1 MKNIQFIKNK
11 AVIGENMEIQK
22 PRGTRDFLPEE
33 MARRRYVE
41 NRMRGVAERWGY
53 GEIKTPT
60 FEHIELFTLKSGE
73 GILGEIYNFR
83 DKGDREIA
91 LRPEL
96 TAPVGRMYGEELQ
109 RSAKPLK
116 FYYFD
121 NCFRYERPQK
131 GRFREFFQ
139 FGVEIIGSAKAE
151 AEAEVIALA
160 VEMLKSAGIKGDLHV
175 GHLGIVRALLKD
187 LQPEHQSKVLRL
199 VDKKDD
205 KGLGDFLDEINA
217 PDEMRGKLFRLI
229 GLHGDNA
236 VHEARELIGDIEAI
250 TQFEAL
256 LSLLDV
262 YGLEYIVD
270 LGIARGLD
278 YYTGMVFEIYCEG
291 LGAQNQVCGGGSYRL
306 SALFGGEDTP
316 STGYAIGFDRVMEV
330 CKAEYQ
336 PQIRVAVICFDDTRK
351 EAIKIAKKLRDEG
364 FITYLDLMGRKFKD
378 QLTHVNTID
387 NARYERVIKL
397 YGSMENAELE
407 TTYAIIVGANELRE
421 GKYNFKDMSSGQQ
434 TSMTDL
440 EIIYKLKQESKKLD
454 AEMESRRIGR
464 SGTKI

>member
-1 MKNIQFIKNK
+1 
-11 AVIGENMEIQK
+11 MEIQR

-33 MARRRYVE
+33 MAKRKYIE
-41 NRMRGVAERWGY
+41 NKLRKVARRWGY

-96 TAPVGRMYGEELQ
+96 TAPVIRMYVEELQ
-109 RSAKPLK
+109 RSPKPLK

-139 FGVEIIGSAKAE
+139 FGVEIIGSVRPE

-160 VEMLKSAGIKGDLHV
+160 IEMLKSSGIRGDLHI
-175 GHLGIVRALLKD
+175 GHLGIVRNLLKD
-187 LQPEHQSKVLRL
+187 IEPDHQSKIMRL

-205 KGLGDFLDEINA
+205 KGLDEFLDAICA

-229 GLHGDNA
+229 GLKGINA
-236 VHEARELIGDIEAI
+236 VREARELAGDVEAMS
-250 TQFEAL
+250 QFEAL
-256 LSLLDV
+256 LDLLDF
-262 YGLEYIVD
+262 YGLEYQVD

-306 SALFGGEDTP
+306 AQLFGGEDTP
-316 STGYAIGFDRVMEV
+316 STGYAIGFDRIIE
-330 CKAEYQ
+330 
-336 PQIRVAVICFDDTRK
+336 ICETKPDPLKSIVLVSFDDTRR
-351 EAIKIAKKLRDEG
+351 EAIVIAQKLREHVATNIDV
-364 FITYLDLMGRKFKD
+364 MGKKFKD
-378 QLTHVNTID
+378 QISYANTIG
-387 NARYERVIKL
+387 ASHVV
-397 YGSMENAELE
+397 
-407 TTYAIIVGANELRE
+407 IVGRNELDA
-421 GKYNFKDMSSGQQ
+421 GKVALKDMNTGEQVLV
-434 TSMTDL
+434 TI
-440 EIIYKLKQESKKLD
+440 EEVIE
-454 AEMESRRIGR
+454 RICGVR
-464 SGTKI
+464 S

>member
-1 MKNIQFIKNK
+1 
-11 AVIGENMEIQK
+11 MEIQK

-33 MARRRYVE
+33 MARRRYAE
-41 NRMRGVAERWGY
+41 NKLRAVATRWGY

-60 FEHIELFTLKSGE
+60 FEHIELFTIKSGE

-96 TAPVGRMYGEELQ
+96 TAPVVRMYVEELQ
-109 RSAKPLK
+109 RSPKPLK

-139 FGVEIIGSAKAE
+139 FGVEIIGSARPE
-151 AEAEVIALA
+151 SDAEVIALA
-160 VEMLKSAGIKGDLHV
+160 VEMLKSVGVKGDLHV

-187 LQPEHQSKVLRL
+187 IQLEHQSKIMRF

-205 KGLGDFLDEINA
+205 KGLEEFLDEIQA

-229 GLHGDNA
+229 GLRGANA
-236 VHEARELIGDIEAI
+236 VHEARELAGDIEAI
-250 TQFEAL
+250 AQFETL

-262 YGLEYIVD
+262 YGLEYQVD

-306 SALFGGEDTP
+306 AALFGGEDVP
-316 STGYAIGFDRVMEV
+316 STGYAIGFDRIMEICEAKPEGAKCIVVV
-330 CKAEYQ
+330 CFE
-336 PQIRVAVICFDDTRK
+336 DTRK
-351 EAIKIAKKLRDEG
+351 EAIAIANKLRAHVPAYVDV
-364 FITYLDLMGRKFKD
+364 MGRRFKD
-378 QLTHVNTID
+378 QISYANTIG
-387 NARYERVIKL
+387 ASHVVIV
-397 YGSMENAELE
+397 GRNELE
-407 TTYAIIVGANELRE
+407 A
-421 GKYNFKDMSSGQQ
+421 GKVALKDMKTGGQAL
-434 TSMTDL
+434 MTVEEAVEL
-440 EIIYKLKQESKKLD
+440 LAKP
-454 AEMESRRIGR
+454 
-464 SGTKI
+464 

>member
-1 MKNIQFIKNK
+1 
-11 AVIGENMEIQK
+11 MEIQK

-33 MARRRYVE
+33 MAKRKYAE
-41 NRMRGVAERWGY
+41 NKMREVAERWGY

-73 GILGEIYNFR
+73 AILDEIYNFR

-96 TAPVGRMYGEELQ
+96 TAPVVRMYVEELQ

-139 FGVEIIGSAKAE
+139 FGIEIIGSARPE
-151 AEAEVIALA
+151 ADAEVMALA
-160 VEMLKSAGIKGDLHV
+160 VEMLNSAGVKGDLHV

-187 LQPEHQSKVLRL
+187 ILPEHQSKIMRL

-205 KGLGDFLDEINA
+205 KGLEEFLDEINA

-236 VHEARELIGDIEAI
+236 VHEARDLVGDIEAMS
-250 TQFEAL
+250 QFEAL
-256 LSLLDV
+256 LNLLDV

-306 SALFGGEDTP
+306 AQLFGGEDVP
-316 STGYAIGFDRVMEV
+316 STGYAIGFDRVMEICEAAPQASKRIVVV
-330 CKAEYQ
+330 CFE
-336 PQIRVAVICFDDTRK
+336 DTRR
-351 EAIKIAKKLRDEG
+351 EALVIAKKLRAHVS
-364 FITYLDLMGRKFKD
+364 TYVDVMGRKFKD
-378 QLTHVNTID
+378 QISYANTIG
-387 NARYERVIKL
+387 ASHVV
-397 YGSMENAELE
+397 
-407 TTYAIIVGANELRE
+407 IVGKNELDQ
-421 GKYNFKDMSSGQQ
+421 GKVALKDMQ
-434 TSMTDL
+434 TGEQVLVTV
-440 EIIYKLKQESKKLD
+440 EE
-454 AEMESRRIGR
+454 AVGR
-464 SGTKI
+464 LN